1 MDFRGG
7 EPLDDPHRCTTF
19 RTGVKVGRVFRG
31 GSVLFVR
38 RLLSCTQQL
47 KAKREELSAPSG
59 GQETKV
65 PDTHEALWKQVQQKA
80 AQELTWLSA
89 EHTNNQ

>member
-1 MDFRGG
+1 M
-7 EPLDDPHRCTTF
+7 
-19 RTGVKVGRVFRG
+19 
-31 GSVLFVR
+31 LFVR

>member
-1 MDFRGG
+1 
-7 EPLDDPHRCTTF
+7 
-19 RTGVKVGRVFRG
+19 
-31 GSVLFVR
+31 VLFVR

-65 PDTHEALWKQVQQKA
+65 PDTHEALRKQVQKKA
-80 AQELTWLSA
+80 AQELADW
-89 EHTNNQ
+89 

>member
-1 MDFRGG
+1 M
-7 EPLDDPHRCTTF
+7 
-19 RTGVKVGRVFRG
+19 
-31 GSVLFVR
+31 LFVR

-47 KAKREELSAPSG
+47 KAKREELSAASG

-80 AQELTWLSA
+80 GQEFIDGQGQQLLFVVVSGITQRKVTWPSA
-89 EHTNNQ
+89 KETRRWLEMATRWV